1 MSEPLKEWDF
11 ASDENRG
18 FHEAADIFPRMTD
31 DEFESFKKDIAENG
45 LQTAIVTIPNGQIID
60 GRHRWRAC
68 METHTQPRYQV
79 YQGNPWTYVIS
90 ANLHRRHLNTSQRA
104 MVVARI
110 ADRKPGLRNQSA
122 PRNRGAD
129 HHLPPT
135 QGQAAE
141 MLNIGLSSV
150 TDARRVTKM
159 GTPELRELVDDG
171 LAAVST
177 AARVSGMSQDIQR
190 EFVQR
195 VRNGEK
201 PTDVARVPIE
211 VPAHPA
217 NGHKRKPVPVTMFTR
232 INADALSSGLIG
244 IEMAFKD
251 VTSIDDA
258 VTADLAKTLGG
269 QIKTT
274 KTVLNR
280 LQKLLAEA
288 ADER

>member
-11 ASDENRG
+11 ASEDNRG

-31 DEFESFKKDIAENG
+31 EEFQAFKQDIAENG
-45 LQTAIVTIPNGQIID
+45 LQTAIVTIPDGQIID

-79 YQGNPWTYVIS
+79 YHGNPWTYVIS

-110 ADRKPGLRNQSA
+110 ADRKPGLRNQAA
-122 PRNRGAD
+122 PRKRGAD
-129 HHLPPT
+129 HLPPT

-141 MLNIGLSSV
+141 LLNIGLSSV
-150 TDARRVTKM
+150 TDARRVM
-159 GTPELRELVDDG
+159 RRGTPELRELVDDG

-177 AARVSGMSQDIQR
+177 AARVSGMDQDIQR
-190 EFVQR
+190 EFVNR
-195 VRNGEK
+195 VRGGER

-211 VPAHPA
+211 IPPPAI
-217 NGHKRKPVPVTMFTR
+217 KRKLVPVTTFTGA
-232 INADALSSGLIG
+232 NADALSSGLIG
-244 IEMAFKD
+244 IHMAFKD
-251 VTSIDDA
+251 VTSIDTD
-258 VTADLAKTLGG
+258 VSSTLAKTLGG

-280 LQKLLAEA
+280 LQKLLAEVTEGKV
-288 ADER
+288 DQ